1 MDFFGCPFFSRGQ
14 WESWRNWGICFRDSC
29 GNKNGRDP
37 FLRNEDFVAFYRGR
51 PDASAAP
58 LDKSQ
63 IETLA
68 IQIASNFTQ
77 TSGPFQLELQSI
89 AGLQVWGRDFGVI
102 VRSRNRW
109 RMREFSLP
117 SFRVTCTSLLK
128 GKESDHGTLGFLPF
142 NHDKR
147 SYICI
152 SINIY
157 IYV

>member
-1 MDFFGCPFFSRGQ
+1 MSFLFKGTMGKLKKLGNPFLM
-14 WESWRNWGICFRDSC
+14 DSC

-89 AGLQVWGRDFGVI
+89 AGLK
-102 VRSRNRW
+102 S
-109 RMREFSLP
+109 EA
-117 SFRVTCTSLLK
+117 VTL
-128 GKESDHGTLGFLPF
+128 
-142 NHDKR
+142 
-147 SYICI
+147 
-152 SINIY
+152 
-157 IYV
+157 V

>member
-1 MDFFGCPFFSRGQ
+1 MRWISLDVLSFQGDNGKAEEIG
-14 WESWRNWGICFRDSC
+14 ESFLRDSC

-89 AGLQVWGRDFGVI
+89 AGLK
-102 VRSRNRW
+102 S
-109 RMREFSLP
+109 EA
-117 SFRVTCTSLLK
+117 VTL
-128 GKESDHGTLGFLPF
+128 
-142 NHDKR
+142 
-147 SYICI
+147 
-152 SINIY
+152 
-157 IYV
+157 V